1 MNTDK
6 DKKPA
11 TDKKDTTR
19 QQEREPEQNIHFDH
33 TSETYGSDETMESE
47 AAAEQQRK
55 EALTE
60 RD

>member
-1 MNTDK
+1 MKNDK
-6 DKKPA
+6 DKK
-11 TDKKDTTR
+11 TGSDNKESTR
-19 QQEREPEQNIHFDH
+19 QQGQEQEQNVHFDH
-33 TSETYGSDETMESE
+33 TSETYGSDETIDSE

>member
-1 MNTDK
+1 MKTDK
-6 DKKPA
+6 DKK
-11 TDKKDTTR
+11 TGTENKETSR
-19 QQEREPEQNIHFDH
+19 QQGGEQEQNLHFDQVAD
-33 TSETYGSDETMESE
+33 TYGSEETQESE

>member
-1 MNTDK
+1 MKVDK
-6 DKKPA
+6 DKK
-11 TDKKDTTR
+11 TGTENKDISR
-19 QQEREPEQNIHFDH
+19 QQGGEQEQNLHFDQVND
-33 TSETYGSDETMESE
+33 TYGSQETQDSE